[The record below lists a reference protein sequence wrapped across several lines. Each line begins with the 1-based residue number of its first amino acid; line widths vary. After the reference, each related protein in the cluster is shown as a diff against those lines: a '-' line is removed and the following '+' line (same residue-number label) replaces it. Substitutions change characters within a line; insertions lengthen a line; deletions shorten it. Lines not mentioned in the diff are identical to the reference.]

1 MPEFGSWM
9 IEATPSRPYGGTTA
23 DLNDVEFSMAARRF
37 RITRSLPPGVSLLS
51 IVNFPLLGAG
61 AAFTTPSCPIG
72 GPSSRSAYVSDACIS
87 PHPRFS
93 TLVSSIRRR
102 RGRKVNIQIPIYR
115 DKLTLLADGHAG
127 GESSSL
133 SLLSPQLKSVTEI
146 TDTRFVDAE
155 GVFVNPSTMQNSSS
169 SISLNT
175 DDLDVLHIDF
185 SAHTV
190 SSARLVDAIAE
201 DVASGGEAAHVSP
214 SHAHNPVKG
223 EGVINQ
229 GGDNA
234 GVSETNVGPKHID
247 VPGHIHLDAM
257 TFGMGCCCL
266 QVTFQARDLRESRYL
281 YDQLAVMSPIMLA
294 LTANAPIWKGHLG
307 ANDTRWDVIAASADC
322 RTPQERGVSEEEEPA
337 PAWMASAVAAGAAG
351 EGKRLLSKSRYS
363 SIDCYISDDE
373 ERLLDSFNDLPV
385 PIDQNSF
392 QLCRDAGVDERL
404 SRHVANL
411 FVRDPLVVFND
422 RIELDDTKSVEHFES
437 LQSTN
442 WRSMRWKP
450 PPADKP
456 TVGWRVELRTME
468 VQATDFENA
477 AYSVFIALLSR
488 TMLFFDINLYIP
500 VSKLEQNFEKAS
512 GRRAACRQS
521 FWFRKSVL
529 NVCEVANRSNCST
542 KTSSPAKPP
551 STTSTT
557 SSSAAT
563 EIAELTIAE
572 ILLGHG
578 EHGEYPG
585 LIPLI
590 HLYLD
595 FIGCDSVTRDR
606 IEIYLRLIAGR
617 ATGEI
622 CTGATWQR
630 SFVRSH
636 PLYKQD
642 SVVAPEIA
650 ADLLRAVSDISEGRK
665 MAPELLG
672 SFAPSPII
680 VTAEMLQA
688 KASEDQG
695 ANNAAVYMHLTP
707 IEAAAT
713 AAAAAAAISSIN
725 SSSSSSSSSSP
736 SGSTSGDVGAGRA
749 LRGASFREEMF
760 VNYECAALQ
769 KLVKDYKEKYGI
781 SPESSTPSSSSSAFS
796 RQFDSPRVSSS
807 ADVQSKQI
815 LPLVL

>member
-1 MPEFGSWM
+1 
-9 IEATPSRPYGGTTA
+9 
-23 DLNDVEFSMAARRF
+23 
-37 RITRSLPPGVSLLS
+37 
-51 IVNFPLLGAG
+51 
-61 AAFTTPSCPIG
+61 
-72 GPSSRSAYVSDACIS
+72 
-87 PHPRFS
+87 
-93 TLVSSIRRR
+93 
-102 RGRKVNIQIPIYR
+102 
-115 DKLTLLADGHAG
+115 
-127 GESSSL
+127 L

-146 TDTRFVDAE
+146 TDIRFVNAE
-155 GVFVNPSTMQNSSS
+155 GDHVSPSTTQNSSS
-169 SISLNT
+169 SSSSLST

-214 SHAHNPVKG
+214 SQQAHNPVKG

-229 GGDNA
+229 GGENS

-337 PAWMASAVAAGAAG
+337 PAWMASAVATGAAG
-351 EGKRLLSKSRYS
+351 EGKRPLSKSRYS
-363 SIDCYISDDE
+363 SIDCYISDDK
-373 ERLLDSFNDLPV
+373 ERLLDSYNDLPV

-500 VSKLEQNFEKAS
+500 LSKLDQNFDKAS

-529 NVCEVANRSNCST
+529 NVCEVANRTNCST
-542 KTSSPAKPP
+542 KTSSPAQPP
-551 STTSTT
+551 STTTTTT
-557 SSSAAT
+557 SSTTAAAA

-650 ADLLRAVSDISEGRK
+650 ADLLRAVSDISDGRK
-665 MAPELLG
+665 KAPELLG
-672 SFAPSPII
+672 SFAPSPIV

-688 KASEDQG
+688 KALDDQG
-695 ANNAAVYMHLTP
+695 ANNAVYMHLTP

-725 SSSSSSSSSSP
+725 SSSSSSSSP
-736 SGSTSGDVGAGRA
+736 SGSTSGDVSTGRA

-781 SPESSTPSSSSSAFS
+781 SPESSTPSSSSASS
-796 RQFDSPRVSSS
+796 RQFDSPRVSGS
-807 ADVQSKQI
+807 ADVQSKQV